1 MEKKPLLTKKES
13 SNWRFN
19 SVKTI
24 TTENQFKTSFA
35 TQELALEWHKEYLTK
50 ENPKQLVL
58 KELPFIVKDKL
69 KYRYQYFSIKTKIVE
84 QPWSGSFETEA
95 EALSWHKKYND
106 FWLQRGFELKLE
118 KISSTAS
125 DKEEKVKVTE
135 KTIYAESSDIVKSS
149 KEMNIKLG
157 AINEKNKIKLKASLN
172 S

>member
-1 MEKKPLLTKKES
+1 M
-13 SNWRFN
+13 
-19 SVKTI
+19 
-24 TTENQFKTSFA
+24 
-35 TQELALEWHKEYLTK
+35 
-50 ENPKQLVL
+50 
-58 KELPFIVKDKL
+58 
-69 KYRYQYFSIKTKIVE
+69 
-84 QPWSGSFETEA
+84 
-95 EALSWHKKYND
+95 SWHKKYND